1 MPAKTRTSITSRK
14 VSGKPAA
21 KAKPPAVGADAAT
34 QPAPLPEKPLSRLAL
49 IVEQL
54 KGPSGASI
62 AELCAVTGWQAHSIR
77 GAIAGALKRKGHVV
91 TSARTDGI
99 RRYRIEDAS

>member
-1 MPAKTRTSITSRK
+1 MPAKTRISITSRK
-14 VSGKPAA
+14 AGGKPAA
-21 KAKPPAVGADAAT
+21 EAKPPTVVPDAAT
-34 QPAPLPEKPLSRLAL
+34 QSSQLLEKPLSGLAL
-49 IVEQL
+49 IVGQL